1 MDSFVTETDFYLL
14 QNDKYT
20 FFVLA
25 RILHGNCNFV
35 ASNHKTFIICHSCEP
50 FPLWI
55 WTSDDIS
62 QSEKEEIYKILDK
75 NSFLTEYEPKLFI
88 FAECKI
94 NCCMYALGEAV
105 SACRIHTRG
114 LTAQHVYPA
123 KNKRQ

>member
-55 WTSDDIS
+55 INKIRWELAHIRIFVFENIARQRGHEQDACVLRMSTLVFTLEGYTFKTS
-62 QSEKEEIYKILDK
+62 YRLHFVVL
-75 NSFLTEYEPKLFI
+75 N
-88 FAECKI
+88 
-94 NCCMYALGEAV
+94 
-105 SACRIHTRG
+105 
-114 LTAQHVYPA
+114 
-123 KNKRQ
+123 